1 MATNPSVENYTLGR
15 GRLYF
20 APYDTDGITLL
31 GERALGNA
39 PAFTF
44 NMAIEK
50 LEHFS
55 SMTGLKAKDKTVVTQ
70 VTPSLNF
77 TLDELSEE
85 NMNMLFFGS
94 TTAGTQTADDYTL
107 TTLPAVELDRNYDLG
122 AMDIGIYKFT
132 LSATPVGDWAAGDTI
147 TGTASTETAT
157 LREISGSTFYISDI
171 SGAFTAGEEIT
182 NAGTGTNDL
191 AATTSEM
198 WDATHIVVW
207 DGVSTFYTMGTDWMF
222 DSASGRVLIKSGG
235 AILTGA
241 TDIDVIFGYPDKTY
255 TTLNAMTVTSIE
267 GQLRF
272 TSDYPEGPNMTLT
285 AWKVNLTP
293 DGDTSFI
300 GDDWSTMAFTGE
312 VLADESGHPTSP
324 YLEIV
329 M

>member
-1 MATNPSVENYTLGR
+1 MAINPSVENYTLGR

-20 APYDTDGITLL
+20 APYDTDGTTLL

-50 LEHFS
+50 LEHYS

-94 TTAGTQTADDYTL
+94 TTAGTQTADDFNL
-107 TTLPAVELDRNYDLG
+107 TVLPAVELDRYYDLG
-122 AMDIGIYKFT
+122 AMDVGIYKFT
-132 LSATPVGDWAAGDTI
+132 LSATPVGDWAVGDTI
-147 TGTASTETAT
+147 TGGTSLETAV
-157 LREISGSTFYISDI
+157 LREIIGSTFYISTI
-171 SGAFTAGEEIT
+171 SGPFTAGEAIT

-191 AATTSEM
+191 LATTAEM

-207 DGVSTFYTMGTDWMF
+207 DGVSTFYTKGTDFMF
-222 DSASGRVLIKSGG
+222 DTASGRVLIKSTGT
-235 AILTGA
+235 ILAGA
-241 TDIDVIFGYPDKTY
+241 TDVNVVFGFPDKTY
-255 TTLNAMTVTSIE
+255 TTLNAMSVTSIE

-285 AWKVNLTP
+285 AWIVNLTP

-312 VLADESGHPTSP
+312 VLADEAGHPDSP
-324 YLEIV
+324 YLAIV